1 VLALPGLTNQQQDP
15 PGAATPATTQR
26 RSTMHVQV
34 ITGDGEKGETNR
46 LRHLKELKAWF
57 NESGKI
63 VHAEAYDPAGLVA
76 ILEVR
81 AASDKE
87 ILVLECS
94 REQIQAVLEWQ
105 SATDEAVEFEN
116 LLLHLVRKQ
125 NPTGESR

>member
-1 VLALPGLTNQQQDP
+1 
-15 PGAATPATTQR
+15 
-26 RSTMHVQV
+26 MHVQV
-34 ITGDGEKGETNR
+34 ITGDGQHGETNR
-46 LRHLKELKAWF
+46 LRHLKELKDWF

-81 AASDKE
+81 AVSDKE

-94 REQIQAVLEWQ
+94 RDQIQAVLEWQ
-105 SATDEAVEFEN
+105 SATDEVVEFEN

-125 NPTGESR
+125 NPTGESQ

>member
-1 VLALPGLTNQQQDP
+1 
-15 PGAATPATTQR
+15 
-26 RSTMHVQV
+26 MHVQV

-57 NESGKI
+57 SESGKI

-94 REQIQAVLEWQ
+94 REQIQTVLEWQ
-105 SATDEAVEFEN
+105 SATDEVVEFEN

>member
-1 VLALPGLTNQQQDP
+1 
-15 PGAATPATTQR
+15 
-26 RSTMHVQV
+26 MHIQV
-34 ITGDGEKGETNR
+34 ITGDGQEGETNR

-81 AASDKE
+81 AVGDKE

-105 SATDEAVEFEN
+105 SETDEVVEFEN
-116 LLLHLVRKQ
+116 LLVHLVRKQ
-125 NPTGESR
+125 NPIGESQ

>member
-1 VLALPGLTNQQQDP
+1 
-15 PGAATPATTQR
+15 
-26 RSTMHVQV
+26 MHVQV
-34 ITGDGEKGETNR
+34 ITGDGPQGETNR
-46 LRHLKELKAWF
+46 LRHLKELNVWF

-81 AASDKE
+81 AATE
-87 ILVLECS
+87 REFLVLECS

-105 SATDEAVEFEN
+105 SETDEFIEFEN

-125 NPTGESR
+125 NPTGESQ